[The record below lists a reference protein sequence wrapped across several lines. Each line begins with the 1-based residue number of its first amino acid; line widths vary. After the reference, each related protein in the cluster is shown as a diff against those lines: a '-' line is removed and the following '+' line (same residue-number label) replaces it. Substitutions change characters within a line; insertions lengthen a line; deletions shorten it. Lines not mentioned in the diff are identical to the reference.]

1 MDLKNQ
7 TAIVTGAGKGIGK
20 AIATYLARE
29 GVNVGLIARTAS
41 DVEQLAEELSQSYG
55 VRARGVSVDI
65 SVRSDVEMGVEELHN
80 SLGPAD
86 ILVNNAG
93 IGSFGKLMD
102 MPPEEWE
109 RMIQVNVLGTYYV
122 TRAVLPQM
130 LEKNRG
136 NIINISSTSGERGA
150 ATTTAYSAS
159 KFAIMGLTESLM
171 QELRKNNIRV
181 TALTPSTVNTQL
193 AADAGLPI
201 GDEDHMMQPEDI
213 AEFVVDILKLP
224 HRVFIKQAGLWMTNP
239 Q

>member
-29 GVNVGLIARTAS
+29 GVNVGLIARTAR
-41 DVEQLAEELSQSYG
+41 DIEQLAEELSQSYG

-65 SVRSDVEMGVEELHN
+65 SVRSDVEKGVEELHN

-201 GDEDHMMQPEDI
+201 GDEEHMMQPEDI

>member
-1 MDLKNQ
+1 MDLKNH
-7 TAIVTGAGKGIGK
+7 TAVVTGAGKGIGK

-29 GVNVGLIARTAS
+29 GVNVGLIARTGR
-41 DVEQLAEELSQSYG
+41 DVEQLANELSELYG
-55 VRARGVSVDI
+55 VRAQSVSVDI
-65 SVRSDVEMGVEELHN
+65 AVRSEVEQGVEKLHN
-80 SLGPAD
+80 DLGAAD

-93 IGSFGKLMD
+93 VGTFGNLID
-102 MPPEEWE
+102 MPSEEWE
-109 RMIQVNVLGTYYV
+109 RIIQVNVLGTYYV

-130 LEKNRG
+130 LEKNKG

-159 KFAIMGLTESLM
+159 KFAIMGMTESLM
-171 QELRKNNIRV
+171 QEVRRNNIRV

-193 AADAGLPI
+193 AAEAGLPI
-201 GDEDHMMQPEDI
+201 GDEKHMMQPEDI

>member
-1 MDLKNQ
+1 M
-7 TAIVTGAGKGIGK
+7 
-20 AIATYLARE
+20 
-29 GVNVGLIARTAS
+29 ARTAR
-41 DVEQLAEELSQSYG
+41 DVEQLAEELNQLYG

-65 SVRSDVEMGVEELHN
+65 SVRSDVEKGVEDLHN

-93 IGSFGKLMD
+93 IGSFGKLID

-130 LEKNRG
+130 LENNKG

-171 QELRKNNIRV
+171 QEVRKNNIRV

-193 AADAGLPI
+193 AANAGLPI
-201 GDEDHMMQPEDI
+201 GDEEHMMQPEDI

-224 HRVFIKQAGLWMTNP
+224 HRVFIKQSGLWMTNP

>member
-1 MDLKNQ
+1 MDLKNH
-7 TAIVTGAGKGIGK
+7 TAVVTGAGKGIGK

-29 GVNVGLIARTAS
+29 GVNVGLIARTGR
-41 DVEQLAEELSQSYG
+41 DVEQLANELSELYG
-55 VRARGVSVDI
+55 VRAQSVSVDI
-65 SVRSDVEMGVEELHN
+65 AVRSEVEQGVEKLHN
-80 SLGPAD
+80 DLGAAD

-93 IGSFGKLMD
+93 VGTFGNLID
-102 MPPEEWE
+102 MPSEEWE
-109 RMIQVNVLGTYYV
+109 RIIQVNVLGTYYV

-130 LEKNRG
+130 LEKNKG

-159 KFAIMGLTESLM
+159 KFAIMGMTESLM
-171 QELRKNNIRV
+171 QEVRRNNIRV

-193 AADAGLPI
+193 AAEAGLPI
-201 GDEDHMMQPEDI
+201 GDEEHMMQPEDI